1 MRVSSA
7 TGSSIAEARERAYD
21 ASGRVSFGGMRYR
34 ADIAALA
41 AKEERT

>member
-1 MRVSSA
+1 VLSVSA
-7 TGSSIAEARERAYD
+7 AGSSIAEARERAYD
-21 ASGRVSFGGMRYR
+21 ASGRVSFEGMRYR